1 MQGNW
6 MVRSQE
12 PYSSTGTKLS
22 HPIACQTLA
31 KSSYILLAAKIGNCQ
46 RPTSQTGLVLCNPNH
61 VRSDLQSPFVTRFG
75 RGMSSPAYKYKGY
88 GRLRSFYPIESINLH
103 FSHFSSNLSFSNLVL
118 FFARLDGVQRH
129 LGWLAN
135 LKTTL
140 DLRAMMG
147 YLPSLRF

>member
-1 MQGNW
+1 

-46 RPTSQTGLVLCNPNH
+46 RPTGQTGLVLCNPNH

-75 RGMSSPAYKYKGY
+75 RGMSSPAYKYKGHD
-88 GRLRSFYPIESINLH
+88 RLRFFYPIESVNLQ
-103 FSHFSSNLSFSNLVL
+103 FSYFLQTLAFPNFVL
-118 FFARLDGVQRH
+118 FFVRLYGVQGH
-129 LGWLAN
+129 LEWPAD
-135 LKTTL
+135 LKTIL
-140 DLRAMMG
+140 DLRAPTG
-147 YLPSLRF
+147 SPPSSQF